1 MTYEQIA
8 EMMEEDRTAFRLPS
22 FCRGRKPCT
31 AFFAVLISWREYVF
45 GRQFG
50 IFQLQTAGH

>member
-1 MTYEQIA
+1 MTYEEIA
-8 EMMEEDRTAFRLPS
+8 EMMEEMGLPFAYHHFAEGES
-22 FCRGRKPCT
+22 PT
-31 AFFAVLISWREYVF
+31 AFFAVLISRREYVF